1 MDRIVA
7 KSSGAAR
14 LNLEQME
21 RQYFA
26 INILTFYKFINIY
39 RFKNKKSRPS

>member
-14 LNLEQME
+14 LDLE
-21 RQYFA
+21 
-26 INILTFYKFINIY
+26 ILTFYEFIKQDGFVDIHGQREMLTEIKTNHG
-39 RFKNKKSRPS
+39 

>member
-14 LNLEQME
+14 LDLEQAE
-21 RQYFA
+21 RRYFA
-26 INILTFYKFINIY
+26 ISILTFYEFITA
-39 RFKNKKSRPS
+39 RWATLLLC

>member
-14 LNLEQME
+14 LDLELFTLPSLLTYYSGGVWRE
-21 RQYFA
+21 RD
-26 INILTFYKFINIY
+26 N
-39 RFKNKKSRPS
+39 